1 VELYFS
7 FVLMQIESGR
17 RHLEMKPF

>member
-7 FVLMQIESGR
+7 FVLMPIESGR